1 MLWSVLVIFTIGV
14 IEKYPGAIIESPDK
28 CNASILT
35 LTGKETFQTSDY
47 SDHTRN
53 YSSDRAIDGN
63 TKSCSHT
70 CSESKANDWWRID
83 LLGLYEI
90 SCISLY
96 NTDQK
101 NIKMSSAEIY
111 IGNSSEKTGTANKR
125 CTTLHGFN
133 PGTNKTFICD
143 GKPILGRYV
152 TVYQHNSDF
161 VVLCEV
167 QIYGT
172 KKDLRWKLIKENKT
186 WVDALYYCRDRN
198 MDLVSILNEDSQGW
212 VELEAKQANTPFVWL
227 GLHYSCTLVFWFW
240 VDDHRLEY
248 THWDSG
254 KKIDECDTSAAMA
267 VNGGLWSIKPD
278 NEKLN
283 FICAV

>member
-1 MLWSVLVIFTIGV
+1 VGRTTLLLLLLLF
-14 IEKYPGAIIESPDK
+14 KQHAYALHCD
-28 CNASILT
+28 SILT

-172 KKDLRWKLIKENKT
+172 KKGTTDCNRNSCFILAYSKT
-186 WVDALYYCRDRN
+186 EFLALTSCN
-198 MDLVSILNEDSQGW
+198 ILILN
-212 VELEAKQANTPFVWL
+212 VFFLLYTL
-227 GLHYSCTLVFWFW
+227 GLVCLP
-240 VDDHRLEY
+240 
-248 THWDSG
+248 
-254 KKIDECDTSAAMA
+254 I
-267 VNGGLWSIKPD
+267 
-278 NEKLN
+278 
-283 FICAV
+283 

>member
-1 MLWSVLVIFTIGV
+1 MTNIKNSNGNRIF
-14 IEKYPGAIIESPDK
+14 IITSFNITLLFHISQVQTLILNAYK

-167 QIYGT
+167 PCVPSYI
-172 KKDLRWKLIKENKT
+172 I
-186 WVDALYYCRDRN
+186 
-198 MDLVSILNEDSQGW
+198 
-212 VELEAKQANTPFVWL
+212 
-227 GLHYSCTLVFWFW
+227 FW
-240 VDDHRLEY
+240 
-248 THWDSG
+248 
-254 KKIDECDTSAAMA
+254 
-267 VNGGLWSIKPD
+267 
-278 NEKLN
+278 
-283 FICAV
+283 